1 MARPLRIDYLV
12 RAFCTL
18 ETGFFRIILLFNS
31 RPTGRSWGKFY
42 EIQAPIPALRH
53 NSLGRLSGGAWPGGL
68 ADRIM
73 TIRYPY
79 PR

>member
-18 ETGFFRIILLFNS
+18 ETSFFRIILLFNS

-53 NSLGRLSGGAWPGGL
+53 NALVGFLVALGL
-68 ADRIM
+68 AVWLIGL
-73 TIRYPY
+73 
-79 PR
+79 